1 MTCKTSVN
9 SVATVSI
16 DVVELVSSLSSMQ
29 VIQAAGGSEF
39 SLVITTAGEVFSWG
53 RNDKGQ
59 LGRGKLSK
67 EEERKPK
74 YEQHLRDLKL

>member
-1 MTCKTSVN
+1 MCKTSVN

-39 SLVITTAGEVFSWG
+39 SLVITTAGCK
-53 RNDKGQ
+53 N
-59 LGRGKLSK
+59 
-67 EEERKPK
+67 
-74 YEQHLRDLKL
+74 